1 MPDRHNGKT
10 QPFGP
15 DGPHQGAKVV
25 EFGVPLAEARAA
37 VILIHGR
44 GATAENILGLAE
56 HFGRD
61 DLAYRAPQASGN
73 TWYPYS
79 FLAPLEQNEPG
90 LSSALR
96 LVEDLVDAI
105 AGQGMPPEKIVLAGF
120 SQGACLSL
128 EFAARNPRRY
138 GAVLGLSGGLIGP
151 PGTSWNAP
159 GSLEGT
165 PAFLGCGD
173 VDSHIPIE
181 RVRETTEVLR
191 RLDADVTERIYPG
204 MGHGINED
212 EMMIVR
218 QVLGSLG

>member
-1 MPDRHNGKT
+1 MAERHNGKT
-10 QPFGP
+10 HLFGFE
-15 DGPHQGAKVV
+15 GPHQGAKVV

-44 GATAENILGLAE
+44 GATAENILGLTE
-56 HFGRD
+56 HFGHD

-73 TWYPYS
+73 SWYPFS

-96 LVEDLVDAI
+96 LVGDLVEAI
-105 AGQGMPPEKIVLAGF
+105 GRQGMPAEKTVLAGF

-128 EFAARNPRRY
+128 EFAARHPRRY

-151 PGTSWNAP
+151 PGTTWNTT
-159 GSLEGT
+159 GSLDDT
-165 PAFLGCGD
+165 PVFLGCGD
-173 VDSHIPIE
+173 VDTHIPVE
-181 RVRETTEVLR
+181 RIHESTEVLR
-191 RLDADVTERIYPG
+191 RLGADVTERIYPG

-212 EMMIVR
+212 EMIIVR
-218 QVLGSLG
+218 QLLGFLG